1 MSCPFFNSKFADKR
15 GVEEMIDFLTGPVV
29 HLEND
34 YVVVDVR
41 GIGYRV
47 FCPNP
52 YVFAK
57 SEGEVTIYIHYNVRE
72 DAILLFGFPTREE
85 QKLFRKLIEVSGI
98 GPRVALGILSGGNP
112 ELVVSA
118 IYQENIAFLIKL
130 PGIGRK
136 TAQRMILDLKDK
148 LDGFSTTVISGG
160 LFTVPEP
167 QEGDGSSWSEA
178 REGLKALGYTD
189 TELDSVWLK
198 MKDDVTYEETI
209 DVLMKKA
216 LKLLYAG

>member
-1 MSCPFFNSKFADKR
+1 
-15 GVEEMIDFLTGPVV
+15 MIDFLRGQVAQ
-29 HLEND
+29 LERE
-34 YVVVDVR
+34 YVVLDVH
-41 GIGYRV
+41 GVGYRV

-52 YVFAK
+52 YCFAAK
-57 SEGEVTIYIHYNVRE
+57 NEEPVTIYIHHNVRE
-72 DAILLFGFPTREE
+72 DAILLFGFETREE

-112 ELVVSA
+112 KAVVTA
-118 IYQENIAFLIKL
+118 IQQENINFLIKL

-148 LDGFSTTVISGG
+148 LDEMGGASLFDPIPSGMEISQDSNLGW
-160 LFTVPEP
+160 P
-167 QEGDGSSWSEA
+167 EA

-189 TELDSVWLK
+189 AELDRVWQVLKDNLSSDEAVDSV
-198 MKDDVTYEETI
+198 
-209 DVLMKKA
+209 MKKA